1 MYLNL
6 ENSRTSSEDL
16 EMTIAALK
24 YPHSQNEDDLC
35 HAVEISWDR
44 SIQSLRTS
52 YFHGEGS
59 YSFDVF
65 IFVNS
70 IRVFYT

>member
-1 MYLNL
+1 MDIKETHLDTLRMSKKATKMYLHL

-35 HAVEISWDR
+35 HAVEIS
-44 SIQSLRTS
+44 
-52 YFHGEGS
+52 
-59 YSFDVF
+59 
-65 IFVNS
+65 
-70 IRVFYT
+70 